1 LDSRFT
7 RRGPSIFFQSQIA
20 IRKSKIMKGGD
31 VDVARADS

>member
-7 RRGPSIFFQSQIA
+7 RRGPSISFNHNRDSKI
-20 IRKSKIMKGGD
+20 KIMKGGD